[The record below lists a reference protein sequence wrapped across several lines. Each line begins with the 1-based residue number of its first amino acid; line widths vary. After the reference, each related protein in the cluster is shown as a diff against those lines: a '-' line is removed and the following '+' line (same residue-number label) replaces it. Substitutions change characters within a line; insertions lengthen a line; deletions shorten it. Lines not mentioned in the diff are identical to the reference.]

1 MSFTVIVMK
10 IDNLSVLKSS
20 FLLSE
25 ELQFNDPINTIPCE
39 AQQILNT
46 YRPGIFMPDGLMH
59 KILCD
64 AKSPGCR
71 ALVISC
77 RKAVTKGQ
85 CAERGG
91 LGQ

>member
-10 IDNLSVLKSS
+10 TGNPSVLKSS
-20 FLLSE
+20 FLLCE
-25 ELQFNDPINTIPCE
+25 ELHFNDPINTVPCE
-39 AQQILNT
+39 AQQILKS
-46 YRPGIFMPDGLMH
+46 YKLGIFMPEGLKH
-59 KILCD
+59 KILSD
-64 AKSPGCR
+64 AKTPGCR

-85 CAERGG
+85 CAEKGG